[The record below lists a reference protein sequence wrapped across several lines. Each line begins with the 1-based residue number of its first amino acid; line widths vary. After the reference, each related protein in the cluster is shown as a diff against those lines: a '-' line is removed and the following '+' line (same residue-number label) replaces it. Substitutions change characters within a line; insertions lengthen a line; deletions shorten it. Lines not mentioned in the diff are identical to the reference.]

1 MHRKQTKNPMIQAC
15 NIHKSFGQ
23 LEVLKGIDLTIN
35 QGEIVSIVG
44 KSGAGKTTLLQIL
57 GTLEKPDGNER
68 MKELNNE
75 RILKEPSVIINN
87 VDVLTLKDKQLSDFR
102 NRHIG
107 FVFQFHQLL
116 PEFSALENV
125 MMPALIAKTP
135 TREAKAR
142 GEELLQFLGLADR
155 MKHRPSELSG
165 GEKQRVAV
173 ARALMNRPDVIF
185 ADEPSGSLDTQN
197 KQELHQ
203 LFFDLR
209 EQFGQTFVIVT
220 HDEGLAQMSDRIISM
235 QDGRIVE

>member
-1 MHRKQTKNPMIQAC
+1 MIQAC

-75 RILKEPSVIINN
+75 RILKKPSVIINN

-220 HDEGLAQMSDRIISM
+220 HDEGLARMSDRIISM

>member
-1 MHRKQTKNPMIQAC
+1 MIQAC

-75 RILKEPSVIINN
+75 RILKKPSVIINN